1 MRGDAGSLAWLIVL
15 LVAFALGA
23 ASGSYVAGRPAAT
36 APSPTPQ
43 TVVVRTAT
51 LSRTLPSLAT
61 AEWPTLRRLY
71 APTSGI
77 ITEAAASPGVLHA
90 GDVLIRVDERPIV
103 VVPGEIAAYRP
114 LELGARGRDVASLQ
128 RYLRGA
134 GFVVDDDLERFTSVT
149 AAAVREWQRSL
160 GLPPTGSVALGD
172 VLFVPPSVLGA
183 PTRWVGEVAVGAPV
197 AAGAPIIEL
206 LADQPVLTIDF
217 GSTAPAEFVPGLR
230 GEAAFANGGRRGVV
244 LAAIE
249 TTGGRVT
256 GRVGPADGLLCR
268 VDDCLDLVP
277 VEGATGV
284 PVDWIIVPPTS
295 GPVVPVAALQSDA
308 GGGAF
313 VLLPDG
319 SRRPVT
325 VRVVS
330 GGQAVIDGVEAGETI
345 LLP

>member
-1 MRGDAGSLAWLIVL
+1 MAWLVAL
-15 LVAFALGA
+15 VVAFALGA
-23 ASGSYVAGRPAAT
+23 ASGSYIAGRQTAT

-43 TVVVRTAT
+43 TVVVQVAT
-51 LSRTLPSLAT
+51 VSRTLRSLAT
-61 AEWPTLRRLY
+61 AEWPTVRRLY
-71 APTSGI
+71 APTSGV
-77 ITEAAASPGVLHA
+77 ITEVVASPGVLRA
-90 GDVLIRVDERPIV
+90 GNVLMRVDERPVV
-103 VVPGEIAAYRP
+103 VVPGEVAAYRP
-114 LELGARGRDVASLQ
+114 LDLGAQGRDVASLQ

-134 GFVVDDDLERFTSVT
+134 GFVVDDDLERFTAVT

-160 GLPPTGSVALGD
+160 GFRPTGSVALGD
-172 VLFVPPSVLGA
+172 VLFVPPSLLGS
-183 PTRWVGEVAVGAPV
+183 PIRWLGDVVPGAPV
-197 AAGAPIIEL
+197 GAGMPIVEV

-217 GSTAPAEFVPGLR
+217 GSTPSAELAPGLR
-230 GEAAFANGGRRGVV
+230 GEATFPNGGRRDVV

-256 GRVGPADGLLCR
+256 GRVGPAAEPLCR
-268 VDDCLDLVP
+268 TDVCLDLVP

-284 PVDWIIVPPTS
+284 AVDWIIVPVTS
-295 GPVVPVAALQSDA
+295 GSVVPVAALQSDA
-308 GGGAF
+308 GGRAF

-330 GGQAVIDGVEAGETI
+330 GGHAVVDGVEVGETI

>member
-1 MRGDAGSLAWLIVL
+1 MRGEAGSLAWLIAL

-43 TVVVRTAT
+43 TVVVRAAT
-51 LSRTLPSLAT
+51 LSRTLRSLAT
-61 AEWPTLRRLY
+61 AEWPAVGRLY

-77 ITEAAASPGVLHA
+77 ITEAAASPGVLQA

-103 VVPGEIAAYRP
+103 VLPGETARLPAPRAGRP
-114 LELGARGRDVASLQ
+114 GPGRGVAPAVPPRGR
-128 RYLRGA
+128 LRRRRRPRA
-134 GFVVDDDLERFTSVT
+134 VHERHCGGRPRV
-149 AAAVREWQRSL
+149 AAVV
-160 GLPPTGSVALGD
+160 GLPPTGIVALGD

-183 PTRWVGEVAVGAPV
+183 PARWVGEVAVGAPV
-197 AAGAPIIEL
+197 AAGAPIVEVP
-206 LADQPVLTIDF
+206 ADQPVLTIDF

-330 GGQAVIDGVEAGETI
+330 GGRAVVDGVEAGETI